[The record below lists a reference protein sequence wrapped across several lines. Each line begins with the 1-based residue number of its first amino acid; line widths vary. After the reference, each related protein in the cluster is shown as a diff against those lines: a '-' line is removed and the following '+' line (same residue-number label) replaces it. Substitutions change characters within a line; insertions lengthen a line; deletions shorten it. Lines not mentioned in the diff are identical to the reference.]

1 MSRGSGG
8 IKGGVAKIVI
18 LDLLVYKI
26 RLYHLG
32 QIAYLIGIRHR
43 PGPTVQSSKGLPWLV
58 DVLLAVERE
67 QVQAG
72 TPAGTDWRPSMLQR
86 RAVIER
92 SFRLQIRSEVQRVR
106 PLWLTRRDNAAMVRH
121 AENNRRGRVEFRG
134 IQKPKGGY
142 RPQQLRLLGAS
153 GKAELDAVVQDRRLE
168 IVTALSD
175 GYMRVRVAVLRTW
188 VHYCVEGRGT
198 TPWRVHWPAD
208 DGDDSLMS
216 DYLTVLSLRY
226 TDFGVVEA
234 SLTHVLEFHKG
245 FLKGSS

>member
-32 QIAYLIGIRHR
+32 QMAYLIGIRHR

-72 TPAGTDWRPSMLQR
+72 TPAGTDWRPSVLQR

-106 PLWLTRRDNAAMVRH
+106 PLWLTRRDNAAVVRH
-121 AENNRRGRVEFRG
+121 AEKKLLACILVYPCLTPLGVWRREPAGA
-134 IQKPKGGY
+134 PA
-142 RPQQLRLLGAS
+142 QLAYGWRT
-153 GKAELDAVVQDRRLE
+153 VY
-168 IVTALSD
+168 AL
-175 GYMRVRVAVLRTW
+175 W
-188 VHYCVEGRGT
+188 
-198 TPWRVHWPAD
+198 
-208 DGDDSLMS
+208 
-216 DYLTVLSLRY
+216 
-226 TDFGVVEA
+226 
-234 SLTHVLEFHKG
+234 
-245 FLKGSS
+245 